1 MGGGVGEQGSMSGGR
16 DRLAQL
22 SQLERDLRDK
32 SLLLADL
39 EVIIQDYC
47 RERSRLVEEI
57 MSLRETLWDLKA
69 QVDAEDTCEEVTD

>member
-1 MGGGVGEQGSMSGGR
+1 MSGRR
-16 DRLAQL
+16 DDLAQL
-22 SQLERDLRDK
+22 GQLERDLRDK

-57 MSLRETLWDLKA
+57 MSLREMLWDLKA
-69 QVDAEDTCEEVTD
+69 QVDSEDASEEVTD